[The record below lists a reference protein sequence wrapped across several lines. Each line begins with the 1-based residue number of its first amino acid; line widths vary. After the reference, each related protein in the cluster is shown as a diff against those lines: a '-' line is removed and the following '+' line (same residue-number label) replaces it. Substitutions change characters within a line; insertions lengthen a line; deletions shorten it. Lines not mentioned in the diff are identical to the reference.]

1 MNRHLITCVQAL
13 AASVCLPATAAP
25 QVSDDV
31 VRIGFITDLSGV
43 YSDIDGPG
51 GVEAIKMAIEHAGRF
66 VDGKQVELL
75 VGDHQNKA
83 DIAATKAREWFDQRG
98 VDLLIGGTN
107 SAASLAMA
115 RVALEKKR
123 VFIAVGAGTTR
134 LTNEECSP
142 YTVHYAFDTMA
153 LARGTAAAIVK
164 QGGKDW
170 YFVTVDYA
178 YGTQMQK
185 DATAV
190 IEAAGGRVVGS
201 VRFPLAAPDLSS
213 FLLQAKGS
221 RAQILGLVT
230 AGGDTVNALKTA
242 GEFGVTGAMKLAGM
256 SVFITDVHALGL
268 GTTQGMYVTDGWYW
282 DQSPASRAWSKL
294 YFARVRRMPTMLQA
308 ADYSAAY
315 QYLQAVKR
323 VASDDSGKV
332 LSELKRT
339 RLNDMFVANGVIR
352 PDGRM
357 VHDMFLLQVKAP
369 SESRY
374 PWDYYK
380 LLQTIPGAQ
389 AFTTYAE
396 SRCAGWR

>member
-1 MNRHLITCVQAL
+1 MSSHLIACLYAL
-13 AASVCLPATAAP
+13 AVSVCLPTTAAA

-51 GVEAIKMAIEHAGRF
+51 GIEAIKMAIEHTGSSF
-66 VDGKQVELL
+66 DGKKIELL
-75 VGDHQNKA
+75 VADHQNKA
-83 DIAATKAREWFDQRG
+83 DVAASKAREWFDQRG

-107 SAASLAMA
+107 SGASLAMA
-115 RVALEKKR
+115 RVAAEKKR

-142 YTVHYAFDTMA
+142 YTVHYAFDTVA
-153 LARGTAAAIVK
+153 LARGTGAAVVK
-164 QGGKDW
+164 QGGKNW

-190 IEAAGGRVVGS
+190 IEAAGGRVAGS

-213 FLLQAKGS
+213 FLLQAKES
-221 RAQILGLVT
+221 NAQVLGLIS

-242 GEFGVTGAMKLAGM
+242 GEFGVTGSMKLAGM
-256 SVFITDVHALGL
+256 SVFITDVNALGL
-268 GTTQGMYVTDGWYW
+268 EATQGMYVTDGWYW
-282 DQSPASRAWSKL
+282 DQSPASRAWSKQ
-294 YFARVRRMPTMLQA
+294 YFARVKRMPTMLQA

-323 VASDDSGKV
+323 VASDNSGKV
-332 LSELKRT
+332 LSELRRT
-339 RLNDMFVANGVIR
+339 SLNDMFVANGVIR

-369 SESRY
+369 AESKY

-380 LLQTIPGAQ
+380 VLQRIPGAQ
-389 AFTTYAE
+389 AFTTHAE
-396 SRCAGWR
+396 SRCAAWR